1 MEDCFETFP
10 VGVGHDERVKEQ
22 VIEDIEE
29 YTPQSVQTMLPR
41 DVAGEAVSKVQ
52 QLDDAVELL
61 EETQITTGTG
71 ANKEGPVVNEEV
83 KHAKQIVEEVEE
95 YAPELISGTDATH
108 GTSASTCG
116 I

>member
-1 MEDCFETFP
+1 MN
-10 VGVGHDERVKEQ
+10 VV
-22 VIEDIEE
+22 
-29 YTPQSVQTMLPR
+29 
-41 DVAGEAVSKVQ
+41 GEAVTNIQ

-71 ANKEGPVVNEEV
+71 ANKERPVVNEEV

-95 YAPELISGTDATH
+95 YASELISVTGATH